1 MKKGCFVSL
10 AVVAGLILAF
20 IIYNKIQVGQA
31 EKEAELKEAQRI
43 EIIRK
48 NKEQSINNASAKQI
62 EFERQRAQF
71 YNEYLSAKNDIR
83 KSQIYNEAN
92 SYSRKYAERHNFRF
106 NNWYGTLKTIYTS
119 QGGTN
124 LFFEIT
130 SKLSDITI
138 SYKVNYYIS
147 PQSKIYNQIADLGEG
162 DKVLFDFEF
171 IPDSERGIVEA
182 SFSESGSLSAPE
194 FNVFFHNVRSTNQ
207 GR

>member
-1 MKKGCFVSL
+1 LKKGCFVSL
-10 AVVAGLILAF
+10 AVVAGLVLVF
-20 IIYNKIQVGQA
+20 IIYNKIQRDQ
-31 EKEAELKEAQRI
+31 EIKEAEQKEAQRL
-43 EIIRK
+43 EMIRM
-48 NKEQSINNASAKQI
+48 NKEQSINNASSEQI
-62 EFERQRAQF
+62 EFERQRANY
-71 YNEYLSAKNDIR
+71 YNQYVNAKNDIR

-92 SYSRKYAERHNFRF
+92 SYSRKYAEKHNFRF

-138 SYKVNYYIS
+138 RYKVNYDIS

-171 IPDSERGIVEA
+171 IPDSKRGIVEA
-182 SFSESGSLSAPE
+182 SFSESGSLRAPE
-194 FNVFFHNVRSTNQ
+194 FNVFFHNVRTK
-207 GR
+207 R

>member
-1 MKKGCFVSL
+1 
-10 AVVAGLILAF
+10 VVAGLILAF